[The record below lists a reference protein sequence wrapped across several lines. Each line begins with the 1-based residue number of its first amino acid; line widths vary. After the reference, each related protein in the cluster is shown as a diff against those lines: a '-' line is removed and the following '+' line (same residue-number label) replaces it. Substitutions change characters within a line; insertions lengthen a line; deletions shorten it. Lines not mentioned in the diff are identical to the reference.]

1 MPRALIRERG
11 TAIEFPATV
20 PAVVGLRAVIAF
32 RVSRTRLSQITYLTN
47 FVNPT
52 GLLLKGL
59 LLTDLMNEEKIDS
72 KKRKKRTY

>member
-1 MPRALIRERG
+1 M
-11 TAIEFPATV
+11 
-20 PAVVGLRAVIAF
+20 
-32 RVSRTRLSQITYLTN
+32 SQITYLTN

-72 KKRKKRTY
+72 KKRKKAGLNKAKGVVTGPAPNPINKTTACI